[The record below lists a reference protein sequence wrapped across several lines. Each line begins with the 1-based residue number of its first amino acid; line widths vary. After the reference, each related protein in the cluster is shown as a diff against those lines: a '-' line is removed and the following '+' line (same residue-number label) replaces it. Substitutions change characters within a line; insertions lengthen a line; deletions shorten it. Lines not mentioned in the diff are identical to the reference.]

1 MATVAEI
8 QAELTAFKAAR
19 TQILEGAQ
27 MYKIGGRSLTRGDL
41 AEINK
46 EIRRLEMRLSV
57 AQNSNQVTAT
67 SVVFGGHRG

>member
-8 QAELTAFKAAR
+8 QAELTAFKSAR

-27 MYKIGGRSLTRGDL
+27 TYKIGNRSLTRADL
-41 AEINK
+41 VEINR
-46 EIRRLEMRLSV
+46 EIRRLETRLAI